1 MTAASPL
8 NFEELPGAAGNKAV
22 EIDVVLRATNHVA
35 TKENFLILKIKT
47 ILILSKKIIHI
58 FLT

>member
-22 EIDVVLRATNHVA
+22 EIDVVIRATNHVA

-47 ILILSKKIIHI
+47 ILNQN
-58 FLT
+58 F